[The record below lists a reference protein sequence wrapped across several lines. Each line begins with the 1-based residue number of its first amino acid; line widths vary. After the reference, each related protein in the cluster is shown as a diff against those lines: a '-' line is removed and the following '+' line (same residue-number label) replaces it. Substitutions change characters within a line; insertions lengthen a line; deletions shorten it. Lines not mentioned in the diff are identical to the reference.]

1 MKLKSLLGPLRYGM
15 RKGKKS
21 NNQLAQIAA
30 VLLLLFS
37 HQYALAEISKEN
49 PILDPHALEI
59 QSEVFAFASDGSLSS
74 GIVRSTRDPLDY
86 SSLLKESYLKSGFEL
101 SVYRCSNG
109 IGDCRSQPRKF
120 PSTEVSF
127 GLLIE
132 EGILNN
138 QEYETISRVGTE
150 TLAATG
156 FSVTPIRETL
166 EADIILVVGG
176 DHYLASKL
184 AKVTRQSRR
193 KILKQIS
200 AREFDG
206 PLDMIFGGSLM
217 DDAFCYVS
225 EDKWATDSQ
234 IYIFADANGLNS
246 CLPQAFFNAVGVGP
260 TWLDIPSVTDISRKH
275 SAATFSDVLFVRI
288 LYGEDFA
295 SSLGL
300 SEARNYWQEKS
311 SAEWRILVDELV
323 LK

>member
-1 MKLKSLLGPLRYGM
+1 
-15 RKGKKS
+15 
-21 NNQLAQIAA
+21 
-30 VLLLLFS
+30 
-37 HQYALAEISKEN
+37 
-49 PILDPHALEI
+49 
-59 QSEVFAFASDGSLSS
+59 
-74 GIVRSTRDPLDY
+74 
-86 SSLLKESYLKSGFEL
+86 
-101 SVYRCSNG
+101 
-109 IGDCRSQPRKF
+109 
-120 PSTEVSF
+120 
-127 GLLIE
+127 
-132 EGILNN
+132 
-138 QEYETISRVGTE
+138 
-150 TLAATG
+150 
-156 FSVTPIRETL
+156 
-166 EADIILVVGG
+166 
-176 DHYLASKL
+176 
-184 AKVTRQSRR
+184 
-193 KILKQIS
+193 
-200 AREFDG
+200 DG